1 MIHELE
7 VQSFLKQ
14 LKGNGNLQRLTTS
27 LENNKSPVHRWF
39 SFYAGFSRSL
49 VSETIK
55 FFGMNNAGSVVFDP
69 FMGSGTTGVVGRE
82 LGVNVIGNEVNPFLL
97 KICKAK
103 MDSYNSVDSK
113 ELLLVAEELLEKAS
127 TKWKD
132 ADVSK
137 EHQLL
142 TRCYP
147 VDNLKKLVTLRNLLA
162 EMESTPIDQEKY
174 FFVILTKCLL
184 SSAQVGINVP
194 YVNWSAVKSPKETFV
209 EFRKNLMIVHDDLIS
224 ASKIANDEATADVFS
239 HDSRNENKEIKTGG
253 VNMVFTSPPYLNNF
267 DYAEALKVF
276 LYFWGLARNWDEI
289 NERIRKVSVASA
301 TTYYKE
307 SSLLSKS
314 CEAIL
319 GKEFVKKVPDASFEI
334 IHKARLIRKR
344 IAKRKTAAKSFDL
357 LTLLYFKDMFYVLKE
372 LKRVLKEQ
380 SLCFM
385 VVGDSAPYGVH
396 VLTDSILGEMG
407 LEMGFSSFTL
417 SPLRKR
423 GFKWRTLKYRHKQSL
438 RESLLILRR

>member
-1 MIHELE
+1 
-7 VQSFLKQ
+7 
-14 LKGNGNLQRLTTS
+14 
-27 LENNKSPVHRWF
+27 
-39 SFYAGFSRSL
+39 
-49 VSETIK
+49 
-55 FFGMNNAGSVVFDP
+55 MNNVDSVVFDP

-113 ELLLVAEELLEKAS
+113 KLLLVAKKMLERAS
-127 TKWKD
+127 TKWKN
-132 ADVSK
+132 ADISE
-137 EHQLL
+137 EHPLL
-142 TRCYP
+142 AQCYP
-147 VDNLKKLVTLRNLLA
+147 IDNLKKLVTLRNLLA
-162 EMESTPIDQEKY
+162 EKELTPMDQEKY

-194 YVNWSAVKSPKETFV
+194 YVNWSAVKSPKETLA
-209 EFRKNLMIVHDDLIS
+209 EFRKNLMIVHDDLMT
-224 ASKIANDEATADVFS
+224 ASKIANDEAIAEVFS
-239 HDSRNENKEIKTGG
+239 HDSRNENKEIETAG

-267 DYAEALKVF
+267 DYGEALKVF
-276 LYFWGLARNWDEI
+276 LYFWGMARNWDEI
-289 NERIRKVSVASA
+289 NERIRRISVTSA

-314 CEAIL
+314 YEAIL
-319 GKEFVKKVPDASFEI
+319 GREFTKKVPDASFEI
-334 IHKARLIRKR
+334 IHKAGLIRKR
-344 IAKRKTAAKSFDL
+344 IANRKTAAKSFDL
-357 LTLLYFKDMFYVLKE
+357 LTLLYFKDMFHVLKE

-396 VLTDSILGEMG
+396 VLTDSILGEMA

-423 GFKWRTLKYRHKQSL
+423 GLKWRTLRYRHKRSL